1 MLANVIVS
9 FENMATAIAT
19 LKMATFIMAFGEKV
33 AWMSM
38 EPTGGK
44 QREAFMLGI
53 GKKAADMAVELYFL
67 GLDIKKRLA
76 FFKHP
81 NGKRTLKLK
90 TWNQK
95 LSKTTQNKLS
105 ENKVQHQNWIQSS
118 NETSEL
124 IYHLL
129 TPSSTKFSICI
140 SSLYPLFCR
149 P

>member
-1 MLANVIVS
+1 MDRFMLANVIVS

-90 TWNQK
+90 TWTQK

-105 ENKVQHQNWIQSS
+105 ENKVQHQNWTE
-118 NETSEL
+118 NYSECH
-124 IYHLL
+124 I
-129 TPSSTKFSICI
+129 
-140 SSLYPLFCR
+140 
-149 P
+149 